1 MRTYKLS
8 AYELDSNISSS
19 SDDEDE
25 QVLDKNGKRGECGT
39 TSDEEE
45 IDKRV
50 AKKLKKILSTLDL
63 TPKTLKAKK
72 KKLNSVLLQSKI
84 VRASKIS
91 KKLFTFDGANNVN
104 DESDSEEEDEEEK
117 EGN

>member
-63 TPKTLKAKK
+63 TPKTLKSKK
-72 KKLNSVLLQSKI
+72 KKLNRNSLKSKI
-84 VRASKIS
+84 VRASKIV
-91 KKLFTFDGANNVN
+91 KKLFTFDGVNNEI
-104 DESDSEEEDEEEK
+104 DESDSEEEVQEEE

>member
-1 MRTYKLS
+1 M
-8 AYELDSNISSS
+8 LDH
-19 SDDEDE
+19 
-25 QVLDKNGKRGECGT
+25 NGKRGECGA

-45 IDKRV
+45 VDKRV
-50 AKKLKKILSTLDL
+50 AKKLKTILSTLDL
-63 TPKTLKAKK
+63 TSKTLKSKK
-72 KKLNSVLLQSKI
+72 KKLNRVLLQSKI

-104 DESDSEEEDEEEK
+104 DESDSEDEDEEEK